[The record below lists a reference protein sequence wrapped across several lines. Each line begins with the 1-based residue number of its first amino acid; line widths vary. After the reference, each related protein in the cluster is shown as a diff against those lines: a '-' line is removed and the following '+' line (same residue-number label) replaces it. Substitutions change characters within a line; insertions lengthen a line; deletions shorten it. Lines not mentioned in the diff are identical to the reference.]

1 MERHRDLLPLP
12 LLDTFD
18 GRCQVTRPEKHGLSA
33 GAYRRRLRKYENL
46 NMANEVIETVNQ
58 LAGFPSPKA
67 GAPTSN
73 QQHSMET
80 ILKQVSNLPRA
91 SQCMSMREAV
101 GELLQ
106 VNPFS
111 PYDSGEGV
119 GTTVRPYDRELIS
132 LPKVGAHIKDAADL
146 VDETGKRFL
155 EAYDSAMLKEDIELD
170 PSDFPKVY
178 MDERLKQS
186 PELYHRFI
194 KDLWER
200 NMIDFSHER
209 VSTVTPF
216 FVVKKSGKLRLVLDC
231 RATNELFRPPPDIA
245 MPAGYSFSQLQ
256 MSDEDTLHIAQTDIK
271 DYFYSIGLRGWSTS
285 LLRFSAGG
293 SSCDCARSSSLP
305 AGQRAVDR
313 VPKDEGSANGLE
325 LGDVHCTTGS
335 SIPSHARRSGW
346 CGACCG

>member
-1 MERHRDLLPLP
+1 
-12 LLDTFD
+12 
-18 GRCQVTRPEKHGLSA
+18 
-33 GAYRRRLRKYENL
+33 
-46 NMANEVIETVNQ
+46 
-58 LAGFPSPKA
+58 
-67 GAPTSN
+67 
-73 QQHSMET
+73 
-80 ILKQVSNLPRA
+80 
-91 SQCMSMREAV
+91 MREAV

-256 MSDEDTLHIAQTDIK
+256 MSDEDTLYIAQTDIK

>member
-1 MERHRDLLPLP
+1 MTSHGEILQFFANSFFAYFRVTAMERHRDLLPLP

-80 ILKQVSNLPRA
+80 ILKQVSNLPKA

-119 GTTVRPYDRELIS
+119 GTTVRPYDRGLIS

-155 EAYDSAMLKEDIELD
+155 EAY
-170 PSDFPKVY
+170 
-178 MDERLKQS
+178 
-186 PELYHRFI
+186 
-194 KDLWER
+194 
-200 NMIDFSHER
+200 MI
-209 VSTVTPF
+209 
-216 FVVKKSGKLRLVLDC
+216 LRC
-231 RATNELFRPPPDIA
+231 
-245 MPAGYSFSQLQ
+245 
-256 MSDEDTLHIAQTDIK
+256 
-271 DYFYSIGLRGWSTS
+271 
-285 LLRFSAGG
+285 
-293 SSCDCARSSSLP
+293 
-305 AGQRAVDR
+305 
-313 VPKDEGSANGLE
+313 
-325 LGDVHCTTGS
+325 
-335 SIPSHARRSGW
+335 
-346 CGACCG
+346 